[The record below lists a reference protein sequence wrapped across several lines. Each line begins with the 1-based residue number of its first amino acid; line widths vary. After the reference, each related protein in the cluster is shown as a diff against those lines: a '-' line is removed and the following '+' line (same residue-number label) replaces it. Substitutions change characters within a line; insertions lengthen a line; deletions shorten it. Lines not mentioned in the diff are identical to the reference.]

1 MPPAEL
7 CGQDDTVNRENLRNQ
22 LQSLQEEEMRKK
34 SHYEKSHYESTEKI
48 PEYADDIHPYA
59 TFCLPEAQCG
69 AGGVN
74 IGSVGTVRNIDMI
87 LYHENQTLPLSDANN
102 RSSSVSASVSSSAG
116 ITVVTL

>member
-22 LQSLQEEEMRKK
+22 LSQLQQLQQLQDDELRK
-34 SHYEKSHYESTEKI
+34 KSHYESTEKI

-69 AGGVN
+69 AGG
-74 IGSVGTVRNIDMI
+74 VGTVRNIDMI

>member
-34 SHYEKSHYESTEKI
+34 SHYESTEKI

-69 AGGVN
+69 AGG
-74 IGSVGTVRNIDMI
+74 VGTVRNIDMI

-116 ITVVTL
+116 VTLTVVAL